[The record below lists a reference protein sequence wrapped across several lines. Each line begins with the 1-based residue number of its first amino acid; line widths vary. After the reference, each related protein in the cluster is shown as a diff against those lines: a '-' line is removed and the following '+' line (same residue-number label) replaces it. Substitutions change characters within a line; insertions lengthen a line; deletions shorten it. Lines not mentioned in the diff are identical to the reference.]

1 MATKGSPIPLIMS
14 ASLCKASLYS
24 LNKRNEINEN
34 GLYSV
39 GFNTISFII
48 LLELTIN
55 QRSASNYSLN
65 HLPNIQK
72 TVAL

>member
-39 GFNTISFII
+39 GII

-55 QRSASNYSLN
+55 QRLASTGNYLLN

-72 TVAL
+72 TIAL